1 VISILVVASA
11 IGGALAGCHPTGVAV
26 VDALYGAAL
35 AAIVT
40 MASAVAG
47 RASLLVLATLA
58 TMLSR
63 GWLTLPA
70 GVALALA
77 FAAVL
82 APRPYR
88 RLGALIGALSV
99 QVILRWPSVG
109 FHGATALLA
118 AVAVTPVL
126 VSGWRKLRSRHR
138 SRVLIGVGGLL
149 GLAVVLSLPAAVSAL
164 TARNTVRAG
173 TDAARQAL
181 DDIASA
187 KATAAVADL
196 KTAAADLGRAHQRT
210 AGWWSLGS
218 YLVPVVAQQQRAI
231 AQVTA
236 AGRDLAASASAEA
249 AGIDFQNLKYRQG
262 QVDLSAV
269 LALVNP
275 VNSLKDQIGAAQIVV
290 ERNRSPW
297 LIGPLADRMD
307 QLRTDLAK
315 AGRESNLAAVAVKD
329 APALLGANGERHYF
343 VAFMTPAETRGLGG
357 FIGAYGEL
365 TADHGRIALTRSG
378 QATHLVARPS
388 PSLHLTG
395 PADYLAR
402 YGAFKPQDNFEDLT
416 YSPDFPSV
424 EQVVAELYPQ
434 VGGDHIDGVL
444 VLDPYALGALLHFT
458 GPVSVAG
465 LNTRLTPS
473 NAAAVLLRQQ
483 YTTAQANSISTAQRH
498 DFLQAALESAFR
510 QLTTGSLPDPETLA
524 TTLAP
529 MAHQGR
535 LLFWSSHPADQPLLA
550 RLGLE
555 GSFPQPGPASDVLAV
570 TVANAANNKI
580 DAFLREQVTDSV
592 RYDPAKGGV
601 ASAVTVTLDN
611 TAPNHGLPD
620 SVIGSFAGSGLPP
633 GTNYAWLSVYSPS
646 TLTSAIVDGKAVPLP
661 GWIPELGVRAYSLF
675 VTTPA
680 HSTSTVRLAFS
691 GQIAPGPSYGLD
703 LRLQPLATAPS
714 VSVSATPVAGWV
726 TPRAQPMT
734 WVVGSDL
741 VQHHSW
747 RFHRV

>member
-1 VISILVVASA
+1 VVSILVVASA

-35 AAIVT
+35 AAVVT

-47 RASLLVLATLA
+47 RSSLLVLATVA
-58 TMLSR
+58 AMLSR

-118 AVAVTPVL
+118 VVALTPVL
-126 VSGWRKLRSRHR
+126 VSGWRKLRPRHR
-138 SRVLIGVGGLL
+138 SHVLIGAGGLL
-149 GLAVVLSLPAAVSAL
+149 GLAVVLSLPAAVSAV
-164 TARNTVRAG
+164 TARDAARAG

-181 DDIASA
+181 DDIASG
-187 KATAAVADL
+187 KATAAVTNL
-196 KTAAADLGRAHQRT
+196 KTAAANLGRVHRRT
-210 AGWWSLGS
+210 VGWWSLGT

-231 AQVTA
+231 TQVTG
-236 AGRDLAASASAEA
+236 AGRDLAASAATEA
-249 AGIDFQNLKYRQG
+249 AAIDFQTLKYRQG
-262 QVDLSAV
+262 QVNLSAV
-269 LALVNP
+269 RALVNP
-275 VNSLKDQIGAAQIVV
+275 VNSLKKEIGAAQAVV
-290 ERNRSPW
+290 ERNQSPW
-297 LIGPLADRMD
+297 LIGPLAARIGT
-307 QLRTDLAK
+307 LRTELAK
-315 AGRESNLAAVAVKD
+315 AGRESDLATLAVND
-329 APALLGANGERHYF
+329 APALLGADGERHYF

-365 TADHGRIALTRSG
+365 TADQGRIALIRSG
-378 QATHLVARPS
+378 QATHLVVKPS

-424 EQVVAELYPQ
+424 ERVIADLYPQ
-434 VGGDHIDGVL
+434 VGGDQIDGVL

-458 GPVSVAG
+458 GPVSVPG
-465 LNTRLTPS
+465 LNTQLTPS

-483 YTTAQANSISTAQRH
+483 YTTAQANSISVAQRH
-498 DFLQAALESAFR
+498 DFLQAALAAAFR

-555 GSFPQPGPASDVLAV
+555 GSFPQPGPARDVLAV

-580 DAFLREQVTDSV
+580 DAYLQEHVADSV
-592 RYDPAKGGV
+592 RYNPARGGV
-601 ASAVTVTLDN
+601 SSTVTVGLN
-611 TAPNHGLPD
+611 NSAPAGGLPD
-620 SVIGSFAGSGLPP
+620 DVIGSFSGSGLPP
-633 GTNYAWLSVYSPS
+633 GTNYAWLSVYSPLA
-646 TLTSAIVDGKAVPLP
+646 LTSATVDGKAVPLP
-661 GWIPELGVRAYSLF
+661 GSIPELGVRAYSLF

-680 HSTSTVRLAFS
+680 RSASTVKLTFS
-691 GQIAPGPSYGLD
+691 GDIDPGSSYGLD
-703 LRLQPLATAPS
+703 LRLQPLASTPSLS
-714 VSVSATPVAGWV
+714 VSVTPVAGWIV
-726 TPRAQPMT
+726 PAGQRAT
-734 WVVGSDL
+734 WAAGSDQ
-741 VQHHSW
+741 VQQHRW
-747 RFHRV
+747 RFNRA